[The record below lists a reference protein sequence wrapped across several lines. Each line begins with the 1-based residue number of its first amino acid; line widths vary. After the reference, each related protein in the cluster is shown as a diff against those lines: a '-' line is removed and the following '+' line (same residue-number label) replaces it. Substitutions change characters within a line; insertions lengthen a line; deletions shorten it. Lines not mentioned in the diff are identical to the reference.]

1 MEEGRRK
8 RKRKTVRGKE
18 EMEYLKETRREEEG
32 KKWKGGRGCK
42 DRRKGKSKR
51 GKERKKKGKKGWE
64 ELLRRLIS
72 LYVYAFHSCISC
84 SYFRS
89 INLFFTL
96 FLSLVYFSTL
106 MS

>member
-51 GKERKKKGKKGWE
+51 GKERKKKGKKDG
-64 ELLRRLIS
+64 RNY
-72 LYVYAFHSCISC
+72 YVD
-84 SYFRS
+84 
-89 INLFFTL
+89 L
-96 FLSLVYFSTL
+96 FLYMFMPFIPVFPVHTSVQ
-106 MS
+106 